1 VQVVEEQEDKFEV
14 DADWV
19 LPPIADLVPDGG
31 RFDQDVRRL
40 ENTYFDT
47 PSAGLRLFGVTL
59 RRRVG
64 GSETGWQLKVP
75 NGTARTE
82 LQSGSRAKKLP
93 AGLADS
99 VTGLRAGESL
109 NQVATMVTTRTAYRI
124 LDANDQLVMEIAD
137 DQVESGLPDGESMLH
152 SWREM
157 EVELGPAGKQKD
169 LKKARKLLVA
179 AGATPSTVR
188 TKLDRALGP
197 IAPDG
202 EESAIHVGA
211 VKSGTL
217 GELVAAYLATQC
229 DVLASNDVGL
239 RTGAPVVHK
248 TRVAARRLRSTLRVF
263 GDVFGEQPAQ
273 ELNNEL
279 VWYAELLG
287 QVRDREVLSKRL
299 VQHISDLPQEQL
311 RGPVEAEITKTLAA
325 ERDDAMQR
333 LSRGMR
339 SRRYQHLLKLLRSWK
354 SAPPLT
360 NAADET
366 DTTAAQYVKKAKQK
380 ANKRLR
386 SADGDI
392 EELHRARK
400 ATKRLRYAAELV
412 EPADGTMKSVAKE
425 AENLQTLLGEH
436 QDAVVS
442 AQFLTN
448 LSASRNGESGDGF
461 SYGILIADE
470 LHRAAAI
477 RESLKK

>member
-1 VQVVEEQEDKFEV
+1 MQVVEEQEDKFEV

-31 RFDQDVRRL
+31 RLDQDVRRL

-47 PSAGLRLFGVTL
+47 PGAGLRLFGVTL

-93 AGLADS
+93 AG
-99 VTGLRAGESL
+99 AGGQRDVACEPAKASI
-109 NQVATMVTTRTAYRI
+109 QVATMVTTRTAYRI
-124 LDANDQLVMEIAD
+124 LDADDQLVMEIAD

-279 VWYAELLG
+279 VV
-287 QVRDREVLSKRL
+287 VRRAV
-299 VQHISDLPQEQL
+299 
-311 RGPVEAEITKTLAA
+311 GP
-325 ERDDAMQR
+325 
-333 LSRGMR
+333 G
-339 SRRYQHLLKLLRSWK
+339 
-354 SAPPLT
+354 
-360 NAADET
+360 
-366 DTTAAQYVKKAKQK
+366 
-380 ANKRLR
+380 
-386 SADGDI
+386 
-392 EELHRARK
+392 AR
-400 ATKRLRYAAELV
+400 
-412 EPADGTMKSVAKE
+412 P
-425 AENLQTLLGEH
+425 
-436 QDAVVS
+436 
-442 AQFLTN
+442 
-448 LSASRNGESGDGF
+448 
-461 SYGILIADE
+461 
-470 LHRAAAI
+470 
-477 RESLKK
+477 